1 MAGSADCL
9 RWLLKA
15 KADVNAIDDF
25 GATALHL
32 AVSVDPA
39 RVPVDAQLECVERL
53 LASGADKLRISQ
65 SPAGDARAAATS
77 AELCELLDA
86 SDVPGWKPLCLRD
99 SDVEDGQEAE
109 AFAASGSATARA
121 AASFDAS
128 TRDGGL
134 DVSMAPQPPAP
145 RTSLR
150 QASPPTAKQLRA
162 WRPAL
167 YNRQGMIDPAAR
179 LEAATAAHHRLQ
191 TRHMEHI
198 RQQKIQQQQQQQRQR
213 QQRHG
218 MQQEQEHVRHPQQRP
233 PWRPALQRTQHETH
247 HAHRRAYPSGQVLRC
262 TGAGAGT
269 TTYGHVATRRYAPPP
284 DEHYW
289 SGDAPFAAVTDDADT
304 ATVDAAA
311 DAADAATTFGRLK
324 HFAEE
329 RRQHAGPATA
339 SRPGGPRRA
348 GEPLTVGDVRHEF
361 VDPAAAPVALSADDH
376 QREAYDDN
384 AFEEVVASLSA
395 RWMEDIHRHRAP
407 AAAETMRRPAVAGPA
422 SFASFE

>member
-1 MAGSADCL
+1 M
-9 RWLLKA
+9 
-15 KADVNAIDDF
+15 
-25 GATALHL
+25 
-32 AVSVDPA
+32 
-39 RVPVDAQLECVERL
+39 
-53 LASGADKLRISQ
+53 
-65 SPAGDARAAATS
+65 
-77 AELCELLDA
+77 
-86 SDVPGWKPLCLRD
+86 
-99 SDVEDGQEAE
+99 
-109 AFAASGSATARA
+109 
-121 AASFDAS
+121 
-128 TRDGGL
+128 
-134 DVSMAPQPPAP
+134 
-145 RTSLR
+145 
-150 QASPPTAKQLRA
+150 
-162 WRPAL
+162 
-167 YNRQGMIDPAAR
+167 
-179 LEAATAAHHRLQ
+179 
-191 TRHMEHI
+191 
-198 RQQKIQQQQQQQRQR
+198 
-213 QQRHG
+213 
-218 MQQEQEHVRHPQQRP
+218 RHPQQRP

-269 TTYGHVATRRYAPPP
+269 TTYGHVAIAFMGTWRHATSSPSIGVGSPPP
-284 DEHYW
+284 DEYYW
-289 SGDAPFAAVTDDADT
+289 SGDAPFAAVTNDADT
-304 ATVDAAA
+304 TTVNAAA
-311 DAADAATTFGRLK
+311 YAADAATTFGRLK